1 MKLNCD
7 MGEAF
12 GNWTMGLDE
21 QIMPFVDQANIACG
35 FHASDPLTMSKTVA
49 LAKQHNVTIGAHPAY
64 PDLVGFGR
72 RNMDIAPEELKA
84 IIQYQV
90 AALQGISAAQ
100 GVKVTYV
107 KPHGALY
114 NTMMKDFGVLE
125 TVMQSVSELD
135 SSLVLMVM
143 AVPEADEVKMLA
155 QKYQLTLWF
164 EAFSDRLY
172 TDEGRLTPRKQPN
185 AVHQSFDRIE
195 QQVIELSEQGTLTTE
210 TGKHLAVHADTICVH
225 GDGAHALE
233 AVKRIRTVVNDVAG
247 RLRN

>member
-90 AALQGISAAQ
+90 AALQGICAAQ

-125 TVMQSVSELD
+125 TVMQSVNELD

-210 TGKHLAVHADTICVH
+210 TGKHLVVHADTICVH